1 MKKLLFLAAFLLPM
15 AVNAQYGSLVEQPT
29 GGGWGSIVRVWQDS
43 NKVLSYGNIVSGQQ
57 NVPAFCL
64 SDYSQFYSSIP
75 STPAL
80 SISYADI
87 MSAPWST
94 VNPRFTNIHDMRIV
108 DDIAFVCGSAV
119 DTNYPNVTFG
129 AIGWF
134 RLSDFASPNPTLDF
148 YYYDFQYVNYFK
160 KLAVYPCGAG
170 YTVLALGE
178 TYNYTEYIVEVKDV
192 TVYSAPPMYFRFFN
206 ATSFWDKEAY
216 DDILVSRNEVFLV
229 GQLRSSGDR
238 QLCIRKADR
247 NDVINDPQLGFR
259 YDYTAPINE
268 INAETR
274 SALIGD
280 TLIATAYVHANTTPD
295 FTTRLRF
302 IKTSSMD
309 MVNSQDMMKEE
320 KWEPEEMV
328 YLETQ
333 RKLVLLQEFDK
344 NWNFTILF
352 PSNTTPYMADYLFH
366 PQQEFHSLD
375 GDYNKLFVSTGSDHW
390 LYFQRLDFPFL
401 SPTICPEKKIIY
413 VKPIE
418 NVPTGQTY
426 QNFNPNFNRVPEKR
440 VSIDVNTILSRPIC
454 NTPLNVK

>member
-1 MKKLLFLAAFLLPM
+1 MKKLLLMTAFLLPM
-15 AVNAQYGSLVEQPT
+15 VANAQLGSLVEQPL
-29 GGGWGSIVRVWQDS
+29 GGSWGSIVRVWQDS
-43 NKVLSYGNIVSGQQ
+43 NKVLSYGGIVLGQQ
-57 NVPAFCL
+57 NMPAFCL
-64 SDYSQFYSSIP
+64 SDYSDFYSSTP
-75 STPAL
+75 SSPVLTMRSAGL
-80 SISYADI
+80 SAI
-87 MSAPWST
+87 MSAS
-94 VNPRFTNIHDMRIV
+94 VNPRLTSIRDMRIV
-108 DDIAFVCGSAV
+108 DDFVFFCGDAI
-119 DTNYPNVTFG
+119 DTNYPPSNTNVV
-129 AIGWF
+129 GWF
-134 RLSDFASPNPTLDF
+134 KLTDFTMGNLALVYYRIPYIKYTKRLAA
-148 YYYDFQYVNYFK
+148 YR
-160 KLAVYPCGAG
+160 CGQG
-170 YTVLALGE
+170 YTVLVLAEDNSYHDYLFE
-178 TYNYTEYIVEVKDV
+178 IKNLTFIP
-192 TVYSAPPMYFRFFN
+192 APPMYFRFFN

-247 NDVINDPQLGFR
+247 NDVINDPQFGHR

-280 TLIATAYVHANTTPD
+280 TMIATAYVHANTTPD

-352 PSNTTPYMADYLFH
+352 PSSTTPYMADYLFH

-401 SPTICPEKKIIY
+401 SPTICPEKKTIY

-418 NVPTGQTY
+418 NVPTGQVYLYNSLPPT
-426 QNFNPNFNRVPEKR
+426 NGIETR
-440 VSIDVNTILSRPIC
+440 VSIAVNTIFSRPIC